1 MLDTMLPARLTQRY
15 AAHLYLNEE
24 LMKNQMKNQRSIRLP
39 LFLITSIALAALP
52 FYSASTVTSQTPNN
66 NSNANTGSPSRKAI
80 QLPPGP
86 APTPTP
92 ESSAEVVTVDV
103 DLVKIDALVLQ
114 KNTARIVGGL
124 KNEDFLLY
132 EDGIKQQI
140 THFSQDQ
147 LPLSVVIAIDRGP
160 ACPHPLDVW
169 SYEAHRA
176 AREAID
182 RLKLVDEIAVMAFTD
197 TTKLIQPFTRNRI
210 QIEKAL
216 NNIPAP
222 AKTTNVAHCFNIM
235 FADAA
240 EHMFKASNPAGRRV
254 IIVIT
259 SMTRLFDCTNAPS
272 GRAATTAV
280 YESGAVVCAIIPKVL
295 IQRIE
300 NVLQTTATRVNKVV
314 AAHYMD
320 LEHLANETGGEVLAD
335 KPEKLGTT
343 FQTLI
348 DHLRSRYNLA
358 FVSTN
363 KNRDGTTRKLKLDID
378 PVRQKSQ
385 GKLVIKARRSY
396 ISPRS

>member
-1 MLDTMLPARLTQRY
+1 MRY
-15 AAHLYLNEE
+15 
-24 LMKNQMKNQRSIRLP
+24 QRSILRL
-39 LFLITSIALAALP
+39 LFLVSSIVLAALLL
-52 FYSASTVTSQTPNN
+52 YSASPVTSQTPNN
-66 NSNANTGSPSRKAI
+66 NVNANIGHPSGKAI
-80 QLPPGP
+80 QLPPRP

-92 ESSAEVVTVDV
+92 ESSAEVVKVDI

-124 KNEDFLLY
+124 NKENFLLY
-132 EDGIKQQI
+132 EDGIKQEI

-169 SYEAHRA
+169 SDEAHRA
-176 AREAID
+176 AREAIG
-182 RLKLVDEIAVMAFTD
+182 RLKPVDEIAVMAFTD
-197 TTKLIQPFTRNRI
+197 TTKLVQPFTRNRI
-210 QIEKAL
+210 MIENAL
-216 NNIPAP
+216 NNIPEP
-222 AKTTNVAHCFNIM
+222 AKTTNVAHCFNLM

-240 EHMFKASNPAGRRV
+240 EHMLKASNPAGRRV

-259 SMTRLFDCTNAPS
+259 SMTRLFDCSNGPS
-272 GRAATTAV
+272 NRAATAAI

-295 IQRIE
+295 IQRVE
-300 NVLQTTATRVNKVV
+300 NVLQTVSTRVNRIV
-314 AAHYMD
+314 AANYMD
-320 LEHLANETGGEVLAD
+320 LENLANETGGEVLAD
-335 KPEKLGTT
+335 KPQKLGTT

-363 KNRDGTTRKLKLDID
+363 KKRDGTTRKLKLDID
-378 PVRQKSQ
+378 PARQKSQ

>member
-1 MLDTMLPARLTQRY
+1 MRY
-15 AAHLYLNEE
+15 
-24 LMKNQMKNQRSIRLP
+24 QRSILLP
-39 LFLITSIALAALP
+39 LFLVTSIVLAALLFSVSP
-52 FYSASTVTSQTPNN
+52 VTSQTPL
-66 NSNANTGSPSRKAI
+66 NANMGNSSRPAI
-80 QLPPGP
+80 QLLPSP

-92 ESSAEVVTVDV
+92 ESSTEVVKIDI

-124 KNEDFLLY
+124 NKEDFMLY

-147 LPLSVVIAIDRGP
+147 LPLSVLVAIDRGP
-160 ACPHPLDVW
+160 ACPHRIDVW
-169 SYEAHRA
+169 SAEAHRA

-182 RLKLVDEIAVMAFTD
+182 RLKPVDEIAVMAFTD

-210 QIEKAL
+210 MIEKAL
-216 NNIPAP
+216 NNIPEQ
-222 AKTTNVAHCFNIM
+222 AKTTNVAHCFNLM

-259 SMTRLFDCTNAPS
+259 SMTRLFDCSNGPS
-272 GRAATTAV
+272 NRAATAAI
-280 YESGAVVCAIIPKVL
+280 YESGAVVCAIIPKVI
-295 IQRIE
+295 IQRVE
-300 NVLQTTATRVNKVV
+300 NALQIAATRVNRVV

-320 LEHLANETGGEVLAD
+320 LQQLADETGGEVLAN
-335 KPEKLGTT
+335 KPEKLDTT
-343 FQTLI
+343 FQTMI

-363 KNRDGTTRKLKLDID
+363 KNRDGTTRKLKLDVD
-378 PVRQKSQ
+378 AAQQKSQ
-385 GKLVIKARRSY
+385 GKLVVKARRSY
-396 ISPRS
+396 ISPRGAR

>member
-1 MLDTMLPARLTQRY
+1 MRKRKPLLSLLLLPSISIFFAVLL
-15 AAHLYLNEE
+15 LYSE
-24 LMKNQMKNQRSIRLP
+24 RPVS
-39 LFLITSIALAALP
+39 
-52 FYSASTVTSQTPNN
+52 SQNK
-66 NSNANTGSPSRKAI
+66 NSNANRRSASGAI
-80 QLPPGP
+80 QLPPRP
-86 APTPTP
+86 SPTPP
-92 ESSAEVVTVDV
+92 ESAADVVKVDV

-124 KNEDFLLY
+124 QKEDFLLY
-132 EDGIKQQI
+132 EDGTKQEI

-147 LPLSVVIAIDRGP
+147 LPLSVLVAIDRGP

-169 SYEAHRA
+169 SYQAHRA

-182 RLKLVDEIAVMAFTD
+182 RLKPVDEISVMAFTD
-197 TTKLIQPFTRNRI
+197 TAKLIQPFTRNRI
-210 QIEKAL
+210 LIENAL
-216 NNIPAP
+216 NNIPEQ
-222 AKTTNVAHCFNIM
+222 AKTTNVAHCFNLM

-240 EHMFKASNPAGRRV
+240 EHMLKASNPAGRRV

-259 SMTRLFDCTNAPS
+259 SMTRLFDCSNGPS
-272 GRAATTAV
+272 NRAASAAI

-295 IQRIE
+295 IQRAE
-300 NVLQTTATRVNKVV
+300 NVMQTLATRVDRVV
-314 AAHYMD
+314 AANYMD
-320 LEHLANETGGEVLAD
+320 LENLANETGGEVLAD
-335 KPEKLGTT
+335 KPEKLDTT

-363 KNRDGTTRKLKLDID
+363 KKRDGTTRKLKLDVD
-378 PVRQKSQ
+378 PARQKSQ